1 MQMKKDLSGN
11 DFVDS
16 ERFEA
21 NKTKRKKET
30 NNHMVHDF

>member
-21 NKTKRKKET
+21 KASPALKAKLS
-30 NNHMVHDF
+30 VPVF

>member
-11 DFVDS
+11 DFIDS

-21 NKTKRKKET
+21 NKIKKKT
-30 NNHMVHDF
+30 NNHIVHDF